1 MTCAF
6 RGDFQNMAICVR
18 ISLETGARALS
29 GRSPGGMVVAK
40 VGRNDPCPCG
50 SGKKYKHC
58 CLRQETLGKSE
69 AMGRERAWE
78 TITEKLFDFAR
89 EPRFQADLVTAF
101 DLFWNNVYSI
111 DQVGSLEPAQ
121 VMNFLDWFAH
131 DYRTSQDGRRIIDIF
146 LEDQAG
152 ELSEHEREAA
162 EADSR
167 ALFSAFEV
175 KSVDE
180 GESVQLLDV
189 FRREDAEV
197 AHTPPLYGL
206 EEGHLLM
213 ARLAEGEG
221 LSRFSWIT
229 MLVPQEIQDDLKS
242 YVEDM
247 FTRYQ
252 DEHYQA
258 TWAKF
263 LSERSYLF
271 NHFILRVRGELPQP
285 RVFLPYQQEGETEA
299 RPVVLTPGREEPRGA
314 PAVLVPGE
322 TEEAPVGS
330 VLVPGRDR

>member
-1 MTCAF
+1 
-6 RGDFQNMAICVR
+6 
-18 ISLETGARALS
+18 
-29 GRSPGGMVVAK
+29 VAK
-40 VGRNDPCPCG
+40 IGRNDPCPCG

-78 TITEKLFDFAR
+78 TTTEKLFGFAR

-146 LEDQAG
+146 LEEGPG
-152 ELSEHEREAA
+152 ELSEQEIQAA
-162 EADSR
+162 QADSD

-175 KSVDE
+175 TSVDE
-180 GESVQLLDV
+180 GDSVRLRDV
-189 FRREDAEV
+189 FRGERAEV
-197 AHTPPLYGL
+197 AQTPPLYGL
-206 EEGHLLM
+206 EEGHMLL
-213 ARLAEGEG
+213 ARLAEGEES
-221 LSRFSWIT
+221 SRFSWIT

-252 DEHYQA
+252 EEHYQA
-258 TWAKF
+258 TWAEF
-263 LSERSYLF
+263 LRERSYLF
-271 NHFILRVRGELPQP
+271 NHFVLRVRGELPQP
-285 RVFLPYQQEGETEA
+285 RVFLPYQQEGEAEA
-299 RPVVLTPGREEPRGA
+299 RPLVLTPGYDEPRER

-322 TEEAPVGS
+322 TEEGRVGS